1 MIRSIILN
9 HIHRYKC
16 MLFDQYVRNGRDVS
30 IIVREDNVH
39 RAGGCRLDGSKQ
51 PGLRQ
56 GESSRGE
63 EDGFRADQR
72 FTYPH
77 SIRQRGISRRRGSI
91 IPLRSD
97 AVIRIRRQYL
107 FTFGSFEI
115 SLREQISRLS
125 TYNFIRIIYRNIWF
139 FFNIKLIY

>member
-77 SIRQRGISRRRGSI
+77 SIRQRGISFHS
-91 IPLRSD
+91 S
-97 AVIRIRRQYL
+97 
-107 FTFGSFEI
+107 
-115 SLREQISRLS
+115 SRLDYPFALRCGNS
-125 TYNFIRIIYRNIWF
+125 NSATIFVYVRF
-139 FFNIKLIY
+139 F